1 MANNGSAIRGSRVGA
16 GPMGEQDNGF
26 QAERIQRTYYCFNNH
41 SFSPSFAAAV
51 DAEELPIELD
61 CPHCGLPAGMDKDNP
76 PVIAKHEP
84 YKTHLAYVKERRTE
98 AEAKALLEEAVAS
111 VRERRE
117 RLLAEAKAEVKKNAK
132 AVKKS

>member
-1 MANNGSAIRGSRVGA
+1 MSSNGAAIRGSRVGA

-26 QAERIQRTYYCFNNH
+26 QAARVKRSYYCYNGH
-41 SFSPSFAAAV
+41 DFSPSFSADLAH
-51 DAEELPIELD
+51 EEIPVELD
-61 CPHCGLPAGMDKDNP
+61 CPHCGLPAGQDKENP

-98 AEAKALLEEAVAS
+98 AEAKALLDEAVAS

-132 AVKKS
+132 ANKK